1 MTVSSGNR
9 MDSDEG
15 IERLAEAVMPI
26 ERVPEEYRLAA
37 GAEQENA
44 THSLTTDYA
53 SFESDLSGESFP
65 TPEKTSVSLQ
75 ASHRHSETLSLSPE
89 HKNPLHNHRPGNL
102 IAEGHVSVYRLN
114 GPQHASLRKGD
125 VIEHLSPLRF
135 DE

>member
-44 THSLTTDYA
+44 TLSLTTDYA
-53 SFESDLSGESFP
+53 SLESDLSGGSFSP
-65 TPEKTSVSLQ
+65 VAGWPSSSPSCAASFAVIRTSSRARAAATSAALSTPRSTVK
-75 ASHRHSETLSLSPE
+75 P
-89 HKNPLHNHRPGNL
+89 
-102 IAEGHVSVYRLN
+102 RL
-114 GPQHASLRKGD
+114 
-125 VIEHLSPLRF
+125 
-135 DE
+135 